1 MSVECVIARY
11 NEDISWIKELKNK
24 KITIYNK
31 GNNDIPNKFIK
42 LPNIGRESHT
52 YLTHIIKNYDN
63 LADITIFTQANPF
76 FHSPDFIKLI
86 EDPSLF
92 QPIQPLTAYYSPSFE
107 NARNNNKKTILE
119 RKLYLEGFPP
129 KVVLDKSKEL
139 WIKNH
144 KIYVEYYDKDG
155 VVLYPKYY
163 RDFFI
168 LNFIKYL
175 KKIFKFDCIVKF
187 MKERYKLENIK
198 LNTLVPM
205 SYAAIFSVSKEVI
218 HQKKVGFYKN
228 ILDLLI
234 EDYNKHNI
242 DTGLLLERLW
252 LSIFNYQKNNKYYLK
267 LSSKDYKINYNIL
280 NIANNIVNLN
290 IKTFLPLYMV
300 LYIDDEEYFLTIG
313 FYGIFLRRNKSSYR
327 KHLPDVKILKES
339 GFNNVKIILKQKLQ
353 IIVNNKLYI
362 NEFIK
367 GNNIKS
373 IKIDPS
379 YAELK
384 VIL

>member
-1 MSVECVIARY
+1 M
-11 NEDISWIKELKNK
+11 
-24 KITIYNK
+24 
-31 GNNDIPNKFIK
+31 
-42 LPNIGRESHT
+42 
-52 YLTHIIKNYDN
+52 
-63 LADITIFTQANPF
+63 
-76 FHSPDFIKLI
+76 I
-86 EDPSLF
+86 ED
-92 QPIQPLTAYYSPSFE
+92 
-107 NARNNNKKTILE
+107 
-119 RKLYLEGFPP
+119 
-129 KVVLDKSKEL
+129 
-139 WIKNH
+139 H
-144 KIYVEYYDKDG
+144 
-155 VVLYPKYY
+155 
-163 RDFFI
+163 
-168 LNFIKYL
+168 
-175 KKIFKFDCIVKF
+175 
-187 MKERYKLENIK
+187 
-198 LNTLVPM
+198 
-205 SYAAIFSVSKEVI
+205 
-218 HQKKVGFYKN
+218 
-228 ILDLLI
+228 
-234 EDYNKHNI
+234 NKHNI